1 MSVVLKTSAAAMA
14 LSLAFGASAQSFHFV
29 GVAPGNDFT
38 RTHAISRDGRT
49 AAGFSSSTS
58 SDVGFTWTVDGGRN
72 DFGLEPGLPNTAA
85 YGISDNGAVVGMSHV
100 SQTPGSSRAF
110 RYRGPGT
117 FETLGLLTNYTRSF
131 ANGVSADGAVV
142 VGASTD
148 GIAGQAFRWTSET
161 GMQPLGYGTPGH
173 YYSEARAVSG
183 NGVRVVGVSYGTS
196 SVSDAFV
203 WTASGGIQTLSA
215 PDTVSGARADATNY
229 DGSVVVG
236 VTGQLPVMWRDGAPT
251 LLPVPAGGRFRP
263 YGVDDAGA
271 VVVGAMRGSRAGI
284 WTPERGTELLSEYLA
299 ANGVVVPTGMN
310 LTIATA
316 VSSDGRT
323 ITGWSATNGQGFVVT
338 IPAPA
343 GIALCGVM
351 TVCPLC
357 TARRRKH

>member
-1 MSVVLKTSAAAMA
+1 LHTLAAAS
-14 LSLAFGASAQSFHFV
+14 SLVLAVGASAQSFHFV

-38 RTHAISRDGRT
+38 RAHAISRDGRT

-58 SDVGFTWTVDGGRN
+58 SDVGFTWTAEGGRN

-85 YGISDNGAVVGMSHV
+85 YGISDTGAVVGMSHV

-131 ANGVSADGAVV
+131 ANGVSADGSVV

-183 NGVRVVGVSYGTS
+183 NGQTIVGLSRGATTD
-196 SVSDAFV
+196 DAVV
-203 WTASGGIQTLSA
+203 WTQGSTLRLTLPENSTSGGNA
-215 PDTVSGARADATNY
+215 YGVNF

-236 VTGQLPVMWRDGAPT
+236 AAGPNFSGTVWRHGIPT
-251 LLPVPAGGRFRP
+251 LLDLPAGRRYFMP
-263 YGVDDAGA
+263 YGVDDTGST
-271 VVVGAMRGSRAGI
+271 VVGALEGSRAGI

-299 ANGVVVPTGMN
+299 ANGVVVPAGIN

-316 VSSDGRT
+316 VSGDGQT

-343 GIALCGVM
+343 GLALWGV
-351 TVCPLC
+351 VLVHH
-357 TARRRKH
+357 ARSARGRKR